1 MDGGQGLVYVFIQ
14 APDPD
19 RVGSYFA
26 EKGFG
31 TGTAIGSGM
40 LMMELDEQNGAVDGI
55 MGLLNSNMFLQRRVN
70 RAYLCDS
77 SEDDIDAAI
86 RGIEDKAA
94 AGTQFRVVAYPK
106 KIEDEIVEKL
116 DSHGEALE
124 PRGFA
129 EVAYVVSI
137 IGKYFFGL
145 SSRGRYFV
153 RSGIMES
160 QLSRAYYKIAEA
172 FERFDMHI
180 DNESRV
186 LDIGSAPGGWSQYIS
201 DRTGLCVAVDPAKM
215 EIERANIEHIEKTF
229 QDGIKEIESRA
240 PYDLAV
246 CDANID
252 PRQVAGFVAGTPGL
266 ISDVGAALITLKLKY
281 KSGKSVQRVID
292 ETCGIMSKSFNSITV
307 KRLLSNTL
315 MEATLYARKA

>member
-1 MDGGQGLVYVFIQ
+1 MGDEQGRFRVFIQ
-14 APDPD
+14 APDPE
-19 RVGSYFA
+19 RVGLYFA

-31 TGTAIGSGM
+31 TGTAMGRDM
-40 LMMELDEQNGAVDGI
+40 LMMELDERSGAVDG
-55 MGLLNSNMFLQRRVN
+55 MMNLLNSDMFLQRRVN

-77 SEDDIDAAI
+77 CEDNIDAAI
-86 RGIEDKAA
+86 REIEDKAA
-94 AGTQFRVVAYPK
+94 AGARFRVVAYPK
-106 KIEDEIVEKL
+106 KIEDGIVEKL
-116 DSHGEALE
+116 DSHGEALD

-129 EVAYVVSI
+129 YVAYIVSI
-137 IGKYFFGL
+137 MGKCFFGL
-145 SSRGRYFV
+145 SGRGRYFA
-153 RSGIMES
+153 RSGIMEDR
-160 QLSRAYYKIAEA
+160 LSRAYYKIAEA

-180 DNESRV
+180 SKESKV
-186 LDIGSAPGGWSQYIS
+186 LDIGSAPGGWSQYLS
-201 DRTGLCVAVDPAKM
+201 GRAGLCVAVDPAKM

-240 PYDLAV
+240 PYGLAV

-252 PRQVAGFVAGTPGL
+252 PRQVAEFIAGTPGL
-266 ISDVGAALITLKLKY
+266 ISDGGAALITLKLKY

-292 ETCGIMSKSFNSITV
+292 ETCGIMSKSFNSIIV